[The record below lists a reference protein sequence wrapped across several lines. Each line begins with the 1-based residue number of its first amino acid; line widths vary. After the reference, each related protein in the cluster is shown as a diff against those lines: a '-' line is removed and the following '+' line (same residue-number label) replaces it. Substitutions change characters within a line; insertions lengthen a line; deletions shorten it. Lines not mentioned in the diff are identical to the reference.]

1 MSENSRPLRLLP
13 AVSTVLALV
22 VGCAT
27 VDSTTPKTAGGATP
41 KIEIAVTTPKEDI
54 EAGTERWEP
63 QTADQRAWIENDC
76 PREIMGPASWK
87 RCTERNLLAVQ
98 AGLPDLTTLA
108 SADRAWIENDC
119 PREIMGPASWK
130 RCAERNLLAV
140 QEELPELD
148 AGGAS
153 RDSASASRV
162 DHNDGRAPTVATR
175 AEPQRIA
182 EEITEP
188 ELTGHAAAD
197 MPPDPSRLGAPAD
210 GERWFCY
217 TNPLSTL
224 FDQSPE
230 IVLTREGDTDQP
242 FGKGRVLVADVIYD
256 AIFQV
261 EGIDRRWDWS
271 DGMDSIS
278 VNPGGD
284 SAYFNFRLLEPG
296 ETLLSP
302 TQQLWC
308 DQR

>member
-1 MSENSRPLRLLP
+1 M
-13 AVSTVLALV
+13 
-22 VGCAT
+22 
-27 VDSTTPKTAGGATP
+27 
-41 KIEIAVTTPKEDI
+41 
-54 EAGTERWEP
+54 
-63 QTADQRAWIENDC
+63 
-76 PREIMGPASWK
+76 
-87 RCTERNLLAVQ
+87 
-98 AGLPDLTTLA
+98 
-108 SADRAWIENDC
+108 
-119 PREIMGPASWK
+119 
-130 RCAERNLLAV
+130 
-140 QEELPELD
+140 
-148 AGGAS
+148 
-153 RDSASASRV
+153 
-162 DHNDGRAPTVATR
+162 ATR
-175 AEPQRIA
+175 AEPQRA
-182 EEITEP
+182 VEEITEP
-188 ELTGHAAAD
+188 ELTGHATAD
-197 MPPDPSRLGAPAD
+197 IPPDPSRLAAPAD

-230 IVLTREGDTDQP
+230 IVLTREGETDQP

-256 AIFQV
+256 AIFQI